1 MSKAPTL
8 PYRQP
13 AEVFPDMTPEE
24 IADAMPLPDRLV
36 GDTKKSGMEDK
47 TANVEEEHLS
57 EDGVDAKEPERVKE
71 EKAMKLDDALTKKKI
86 EEQVIIE
93 DTVSEDEKTQSN
105 PEEQATIEPKE
116 VKIEPKEVK
125 IEPKEVK
132 IEPKEVKIEPK
143 EGQTKEGQTKEEQTK
158 IEDPIHPVLVHAVGK
173 MYEETETNKKRES
186 GIKRDNQELKE
197 KMNETNEKIN
207 ETKEKIKETN
217 FKIQVQER
225 IEDSVSSEDED
236 AKPQKKEP
244 LKRRKTGSACV
255 VQSSK
260 TNK

>member
-105 PEEQATIEPKE
+105 PEEQAT
-116 VKIEPKEVK
+116 IEPKEVK